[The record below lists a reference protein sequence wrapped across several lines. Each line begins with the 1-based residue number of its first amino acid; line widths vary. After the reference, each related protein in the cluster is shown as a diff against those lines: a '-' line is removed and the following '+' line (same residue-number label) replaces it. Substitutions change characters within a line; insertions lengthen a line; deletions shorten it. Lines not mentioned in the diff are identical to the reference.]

1 LIAVADAAEVAANGC
16 CSYILIEI
24 FIVYSHG
31 RVRRWS
37 DDDSTASS
45 AVVQRFSRSGESGAV
60 VQSWRRGNVSYLTA
74 PTVEYDGGA
83 DMHTA
88 ILPCCNS
95 RKRLATSAVEPS
107 GGGLGGCQRLLNPK

>member
-74 PTVEYDGGA
+74 PTVEYDGGV
-83 DMHTA
+83 DMHAGHAA

-107 GGGLGGCQRLLNPK
+107 GGGLGG